1 MSRQL
6 TFEAVVEALQK
17 VLHDLHDLS
26 NYADRQPFNGLVIT
40 DVEFVWRDDPVSHWT
55 IRIEPM
61 QPPHPQPLTHV
72 VKEIQ
77 ADETIRT
84 GEDV

>member
-6 TFEAVVEALQK
+6 TFEAVVEGLQK

-26 NYADRQPFNGLVIT
+26 NYADQQPFKGLVIT
-40 DVEFVWRDDPVSHWT
+40 DVEFIWRDEPVSHWT

-61 QPPHPQPLTHV
+61 EPPHPQPLTHV
-72 VKEIQ
+72 IKEMQ
-77 ADETIRT
+77 TDETIRP
-84 GEDV
+84 GPEV